1 MPQLWSSEEL
11 YFGLVVASAWFCDD
25 VVGCCYSLTI
35 FSLIIEFPNLWLF
48 LSSDVKKLRN
58 FSMFWNCFIYFLFF
72 FSFLSSWFI
81 FEGWHFVETTKLYS
95 RLEQF
100 YRGHSKMTST
110 QKYQILEPPPPLM
123 SPLVT
128 FFIIPPPPD
137 VTRQIVTDLIFLNQ
151 RP

>member
-11 YFGLVVASAWFCDD
+11 YFGLVVASAWLCDD
-25 VVGCCYSLTI
+25 VVGCCSSLTI

-110 QKYQILEPPPPLM
+110 QKCQILEPPPPLM

>member
-25 VVGCCYSLTI
+25 VVGCCSSLTI
-35 FSLIIEFPNLWLF
+35 FSLIIKFPNLWLF

-58 FSMFWNCFIYFLFF
+58 FSMFWNCFISFLFF
-72 FSFLSSWFI
+72 FSFLSSWFT

-100 YRGHSKMTST
+100 YRGHSKMTSP
-110 QKYQILEPPPPLM
+110 QKCQILDLLPLM

-128 FFIIPPPPD
+128 FFIILPPPH
-137 VTRQIVTDLIFLNQ
+137 VTRQIVTDFFLNQ

>member
-25 VVGCCYSLTI
+25 VVGCCSSLTI

-95 RLEQF
+95 RLEQI

-110 QKYQILEPPPPLM
+110 QKCQILEPPPPLM

>member
-25 VVGCCYSLTI
+25 VVGCCSSLTI

-110 QKYQILEPPPPLM
+110 QKCQILDPPPPLM

-137 VTRQIVTDLIFLNQ
+137 LTRQIVTDLIFLNQ

>member
-25 VVGCCYSLTI
+25 VVGCCSSLTI

-110 QKYQILEPPPPLM
+110 QKCQILEPPPPLM

-128 FFIIPPPPD
+128 FFIIPPTPD

>member
-11 YFGLVVASAWFCDD
+11 YFSLVVASAWFCYD
-25 VVGCCYSLTI
+25 VVGCCSSLTI
-35 FSLIIEFPNLWLF
+35 FWLIINFPNLRPF

-58 FSMFWNCFIYFLFF
+58 FPMFWNCFIYFLFF
-72 FSFLSSWFI
+72 FSFSSYWFM

-100 YRGHSKMTST
+100 YRGHSKMTSP
-110 QKYQILEPPPPLM
+110 QKCQILDPLPLM

-128 FFIIPPPPD
+128 FFIISPPPY
-137 VTRQIVTDLIFLNQ
+137 VTRQIVTNFFLNQ